1 MSNYSNFKRP
11 QQFIDKICPTC
22 SCIFKVSR
30 HLKEKYHKRF
40 CSSTC
45 SATFNNK
52 GRVVSEQQKNNLSI
66 KCKKRLAEKGPW
78 GAIRNIK
85 PVTSRICLECKKE
98 FIPERKKRNRKTCS
112 QECYKQYRNKH
123 MPVPK
128 TIGGYRPGSGR
139 SKHGYYKGIYCGS
152 TYELCWAIYNLDHN
166 IKFTRFSSCLERDG
180 LKYYPD
186 FLLDDKKTIIE
197 IKGYESPELVERKN
211 KLAESFG
218 YNVIVLRKNDLEHIF
233 DYVKEKYKVTD
244 FQKLYDDYKP
254 TYTYKCTN
262 CNKQFNKELKLKTEN
277 KFCSRSCSG
286 KFRAKQLPTLGVDNR
301 PKFNKEQVMAI
312 YNNKTSTYKQLANLF
327 CTTTSTI
334 DRIKNKKNHKK
345 LFI

>member
-1 MSNYSNFKRP
+1 MSNHFNFKRP

-22 SCIFKVSR
+22 SCTFKVSK
-30 HLKEKYHKRF
+30 HVKEKYHKKF
-40 CSSTC
+40 CSSSC

-52 GRVVSEQQKNNLSI
+52 GRVVSEHQKQKVSKALS
-66 KCKKRLAEKGPW
+66 
-78 GAIRNIK
+78 K
-85 PVTSRICLECKKE
+85 PVTPNKCIECCKE
-98 FIPERKKRNRKTCS
+98 FLPPRRRRKKLTCS
-112 QECYKQYRNKH
+112 NECCKIYRRKN
-123 MPVPK
+123 MPKPK
-128 TIGGYRPGSGR
+128 NLGGYRPGAGR

-166 IKFTRFSSCLERDG
+166 IKFTRFSSYLERDG

-218 YNVIVLRKNDLEHIF
+218 YNVIVLRKNDLKHIF
-233 DYVKEKYKVTD
+233 DYVKEKYKVID

-254 TYTYKCTN
+254 SYTYKCTN
-262 CNKQFNKELKLKTEN
+262 CNTVFSKEIKIKTEN

-286 KFRAKQLPTLGVDNR
+286 KFRTKQLPTLKG
-301 PKFNKEQVMAI
+301 
-312 YNNKTSTYKQLANLF
+312 TYQTK
-327 CTTTSTI
+327 I
-334 DRIKNKKNHKK
+334 
-345 LFI
+345 